1 MQFFTKLSVLITL
14 LMTFAITSILLS
26 GIIIVSS
33 SSIDLSKQKWND
45 LSQKIDE
52 HLFSSSPKDL
62 NLWLPLVMVA
72 SDIELIEIKKAD
84 ESIWLR
90 ENFIDLS
97 LWQRLTALNEVTLPL
112 PAHPQYQLTL
122 TYLNPTLYNMFSA
135 KTIGYMSLVL
145 LLIACALTLI
155 LSWIK
160 EIFKGIRLLESRA
173 KKILTGQREET
184 SKLNRPEWPKDVS
197 NALDFL
203 LLERKKRYK
212 ERTHVD
218 TLIRTFVA
226 LDAQTGLRN
235 RLSFEHQ
242 LTILLEES
250 NAHGAVMM
258 VRLPDYDL
266 IKPCGPTN
274 IDELLETL
282 ISILSTFVMRYPSV
296 TIARYFNNDFSILLP
311 HTSSKESEYMALQ
324 LINSVNTLSL
334 GPDIDRDRLIF
345 IGISAYYY
353 GQSPEL
359 IMNYAEQAVRTAELQ
374 GGNGWFVY
382 DNNIPK
388 VVLGSVRWRTLLE
401 RMLVT
406 AQGLRLYEEPAIT
419 IDGKVH
425 HRSITC
431 QLFDGEQELPAAEF
445 MNWLRE
451 FKLIG
456 QFERKI
462 IGKLSILL
470 ARWPSETISV
480 TISVESLLNSSFNQW
495 LFELLATKDRTFCQ
509 RLLFEMVES
518 EVCQHIEELIPVVTA
533 LRRTGCRIGIV
544 QAGLTVADSSYI
556 EPLQVEIIK
565 LYPGLARHIK
575 MRPENQLIVES
586 LCSACADINV
596 TIFATGVRTNSE
608 WDTLCSKGIRGG
620 QGTLFAT
627 PERILM

>member
-1 MQFFTKLSVLITL
+1 MQFSTKLSVLITL
-14 LMTFAITSILLS
+14 LVTVAITSIIVS
-26 GIIIVSS
+26 SMIIISS
-33 SSIDLSKQKWND
+33 SSIDLYHQKWKD

-52 HLFSSSPKDL
+52 SLFSSSPEEL
-62 NLWLPLVMVA
+62 NLWLPLVMTA
-72 SDIELIEIKKAD
+72 SDIEFIEVTKAD
-84 ESIWLR
+84 ESLLFL

-97 LWQRLTALNEVTLPL
+97 LWERIIALNEVTLSL
-112 PAHPQYQLTL
+112 PEHPQYQLTL
-122 TYLNPTLYNMFSA
+122 TYLNSTLYNFFSA
-135 KTIGYMSLVL
+135 KIIGYLFLAL
-145 LLIACALTLI
+145 LLITGILTLI
-155 LSWIK
+155 LGWVK
-160 EIFKGIRLLESRA
+160 GVFKGITLLERRA
-173 KKILTGQREET
+173 KKILMGQREET

-197 NALDFL
+197 KALDFL

-235 RLSFEHQ
+235 RLSFEYQ
-242 LTILLEES
+242 LTTLLEES
-250 NAHGAVMM
+250 NAHGIVMM

-266 IKPCGPTN
+266 IKPHGPTN

-282 ISILSTFVMRYPSV
+282 INILSTFVMSYPSV
-296 TIARYFNNDFSILLP
+296 IIARYFNNDFSILLP

-324 LINSVNTLSL
+324 LINSVDTLSL
-334 GPDIDRDRLIF
+334 GTDIDRDRLMF

-374 GGNGWFVY
+374 GSNGWFVY

-401 RMLVT
+401 RMLAT
-406 AQGLRLYEEPAIT
+406 TQGLRLYEEPSIT

-431 QLFDGEQELPAAEF
+431 QLFDGEQELLAAEF

-451 FKLIG
+451 FKLIE
-456 QFERKI
+456 QFDRKI
-462 IGKLSILL
+462 VGKLSILL
-470 ARWPSETISV
+470 ARWPSETITV

-518 EVCQHIEELIPVVTA
+518 EVCQHLEELIPIVTA

-544 QAGLTVADSSYI
+544 QAGLTVADTSYI
-556 EPLQVEIIK
+556 EPLQIEIIK

-586 LCSACADINV
+586 LCSACADVNV
-596 TIFATGVRTNSE
+596 RIFATGIRTNSE
-608 WDTLCSKGIRGG
+608 WDVLCNKGIHGG
-620 QGTLFAT
+620 QGTLFAI
-627 PERILM
+627 PERIPM